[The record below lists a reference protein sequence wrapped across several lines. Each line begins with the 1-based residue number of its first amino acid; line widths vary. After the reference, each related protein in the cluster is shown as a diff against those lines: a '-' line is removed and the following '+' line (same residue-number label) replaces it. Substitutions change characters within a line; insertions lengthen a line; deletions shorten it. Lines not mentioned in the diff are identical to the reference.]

1 MISPC
6 FLVWVLRGAHY
17 IMPRSLAFLEIRTM
31 TTTLLSTL
39 AQRRILVMDGAMGTM
54 IQLHRPS
61 ESDFRG
67 ELFRDHPKPLQGNN
81 DLLSLT
87 CPDLI
92 ESIHREYLEAGS
104 DIIETNTFSG
114 TSIAQADYG
123 LERRVYEINRAAAEV
138 ARRAAD
144 AYSSAD
150 HPRFVAGA
158 LGPTNRTASLSPDVE
173 RPGFRSVTYQ
183 ELVDAYAEQARGLI
197 DGGADVLLIETVFDT
212 LNARAAIFAI
222 LDLFEKGLREVPL
235 MISGTITDLSGRTLS
250 GQTPSAFYA
259 SVKHA
264 NPISVGLNCA
274 LGPEQMAPFLEE
286 ISGVAEMLVSC
297 YPNAGLP
304 NELGEYEE
312 TPETVASFVRDWAER
327 GMINIVGG
335 CCGTRPEH
343 IRAMAE
349 VVKGL
354 APRAP
359 QPPSPYLTLAG
370 MEPLRL
376 SPDINFVNIGERTN
390 VTGSRRFARLVR
402 EGKLED
408 ALSVAR
414 QQVEGGA
421 QIIDVNMDEGLLDSE
436 EIMAHFLHLV
446 ASEPDIARVPV
457 MVDSSKWS
465 VIEAGLRCL
474 QGKGIVNS
482 ISLKEG
488 EEAFLERAAL
498 IRRYGAAV
506 VVMAFD
512 EDGQATTFE
521 RRTEICKRSY
531 DLLVERLG
539 YPPQDIIFDPNILAV
554 ATGIPEH
561 DDYAKTFIDTV
572 RWIKANL
579 PGCYVSGGVSN
590 LSFSFRGNEVV
601 RQAMHSSFLFH
612 VRQAGMDMGIVNA
625 GQITVYDEIP
635 KDLLERVEDVIFNR
649 RPDATERLVAF
660 AETVKG
666 KGEARKEDL
675 TWRETDVE
683 GRLAHSLVRGI
694 TEFIDSDVEEA
705 LVKLGRPLDVIE
717 GPLMDGMN
725 TVGDLFGSGKMFLPQ
740 VVKSARVMKKAVA
753 WLEPHLLKERQSSG
767 RDHAGT
773 ILLATVK
780 GDVHDIGKNIV
791 GVVLGCNNY
800 RIVDLG
806 VMVSCDRILDVAKNE
821 GVDVIGLSGLITPS
835 LEEMAH
841 VASEME
847 RRGIT
852 TPLLIGGATT
862 SKLHTALKI
871 APNRE
876 APVIHVHDASR
887 SVGVVAKLMSGEA
900 RDEFIEGID
909 AEYESLRA
917 SRRRTRAARD
927 LLPLEE
933 ARARAPRLSMPSAPA
948 PARLGVH
955 VVEEIPLTE
964 LEELIDWSPFF
975 STWELKGRYPAI
987 LEDPKVGPQA
997 RELLEDGRSMLQE
1010 LIGDEKLRA
1019 KAVFGLFPAYRSGD
1033 DIEVQSPDSR
1043 GSLGRLHFLRQQMDR
1058 NDQPNRCL
1066 ADYVGDEGASD
1077 HLGLFACSA
1086 GFGVQELV
1094 AGFEADHDDY
1104 SAIMVKS
1111 LADRL
1116 AEAAAEWVH
1125 REIRRRFWGYAA
1137 DEGLSVQQLIAEEY
1151 RGIRPAPGYPACPD
1165 HSEKAT
1171 LFQLLGVEERTG
1183 IHLTDHFSMS
1193 PAASVSGYIFA
1204 HEEARYFGIGMVGDD
1219 QLRDYAQRKG
1229 RSLEEV
1235 ERLLVSHRS

>member
-1 MISPC
+1 
-6 FLVWVLRGAHY
+6 
-17 IMPRSLAFLEIRTM
+17 MPRSLAFLEIRTM
-31 TTTLLSTL
+31 TTTMLKTL

-54 IQLHRPS
+54 IQLRRPS

-67 ELFRDHPKPLQGNN
+67 NLFRDHPKPLQGNN

-92 ESIHREYLEAGS
+92 ESIHREYLEAGA

-123 LERRVYEINRAAAEV
+123 LEGKVYEINLAAAEV

-144 AYSSAD
+144 AFSSAD
-150 HPRFVAGA
+150 QPRFVAGA

-183 ELVDAYAEQARGLI
+183 ELVDAYAEQARGLV
-197 DGGADVLLIETVFDT
+197 DGGADILLIETVFDT

-222 LDLFEKGLREVPL
+222 LDLFRNGLREIPL

-250 GQTPSAFYA
+250 GQTPTAFYA

-264 NPISVGLNCA
+264 NPLAVGLNCA

-286 ISGVAEMLVSC
+286 ISSVAEMLVSC

-304 NELGEYEE
+304 NELGEYDE
-312 TPETVASFVRDWAER
+312 TPQTVASFVRDWAER

-349 VVKGL
+349 AVQGL
-354 APRAP
+354 PPRSP
-359 QPPSPYLTLAG
+359 RPPSPYLTLAG
-370 MEPLRL
+370 MEPLTL

-402 EGKLED
+402 EGNLEE

-436 EIMAHFLHLV
+436 EIMPHFLHLV

-488 EEAFLERAAL
+488 EEAFLERARL

-506 VVMAFD
+506 LVMAFD
-512 EDGQATTFE
+512 EEGQATSFE
-521 RRTEICKRSY
+521 RRIEICKRSY
-531 DLLVERLG
+531 DLLVNEVG

-561 DDYAKTFIDTV
+561 DDYAKTYLDAV

-601 RQAMHSSFLFH
+601 RQAMHSSFLYH
-612 VRQAGMDMGIVNA
+612 ARQAGMDMGIVNA

-666 KGEARKEDL
+666 KGEVRKEDL
-675 TWRETDVE
+675 AWREADVE
-683 GRLAHSLVRGI
+683 ARLAHSLVRGI
-694 TEFIDSDVEEA
+694 TEFIDRDVEEA
-705 LVKLGRPLDVIE
+705 LAKLGRPLDVIE

-753 WLEPHLLKERQSSG
+753 WLEPHLLEERQASG

-773 ILLATVK
+773 VLLATVK

-791 GVVLGCNNY
+791 GVVLACNNY

-806 VMVSCDRILDVAKNE
+806 VMVACDRILEAAKQE
-821 GVDVIGLSGLITPS
+821 GADVIGLSGLITPS

-847 RRGIT
+847 RRGIA

-871 APNRE
+871 APNRQ

-887 SVGVVAKLMSGEA
+887 SVGVLGKLMSDQA
-900 RDEFIEGID
+900 RDEYIAGVD

-917 SRRRTRAARD
+917 SRRRTSAARK

-933 ARARAPRLSMPSAPA
+933 ARARAPRLAMPSAIP
-948 PARLGVH
+948 PKRPGIH
-955 VVEEIPLTE
+955 VVEEIPLSE
-964 LEELIDWSPFF
+964 LAELIDWGPFF

-987 LEDPKVGPQA
+987 LDDPEVGPHA
-997 RELLEDGRSMLQE
+997 RELLRDGRSMLQQ
-1010 LIGDEKLRA
+1010 LIRDEKLRA

-1033 DIEVQSPDSR
+1033 DIEVQSLDSR
-1043 GSLGRLHFLRQQMDR
+1043 GALGRLHFLRQQMER
-1058 NDQPNRCL
+1058 KDQCNRCL
-1066 ADYVGDEGASD
+1066 ADFVGDEGASD

-1086 GFGVQELV
+1086 GFGVEELV
-1094 AGFEADHDDY
+1094 AAFEADHDDY
-1104 SAIMVKS
+1104 SAIMVKA

-1116 AEAAAEWVH
+1116 AEAAAEWIH
-1125 REIRRRFWGYAA
+1125 REIRRRHWGYAA
-1137 DEGLSVQQLIAEEY
+1137 DEELAVEQLIAEEY

-1171 LFQLLGVEERTG
+1171 LFRLLGVEERTG
-1183 IHLTDHFSMS
+1183 IRLTDHFSMS

-1204 HEEARYFGIGMVGDD
+1204 HEEARYFGIGAVGDD

-1229 RSLEEV
+1229 LSLEEV
-1235 ERLLVSHRS
+1235 ERLLVSHRP

>member
-1 MISPC
+1 
-6 FLVWVLRGAHY
+6 
-17 IMPRSLAFLEIRTM
+17 MPRSVDFLEIRTM
-31 TTTLLSTL
+31 PETLLKTL
-39 AQRRILVMDGAMGTM
+39 ARRRILVMDGAMGTM
-54 IQLHRPS
+54 IQLRRPS

-67 ELFRDHPKPLQGNN
+67 SLFRDHPKPLQGNN

-92 ESIHREYLEAGS
+92 ESIHREYLEAGA

-123 LERRVYEINRAAAEV
+123 LETKVYEINRAAAEV

-144 AYSSAD
+144 AFSSTD
-150 HPRFVAGA
+150 SPRFVAGA

-183 ELVDAYAEQARGLI
+183 ELVDAYSEQARGLI
-197 DGGADVLLIETVFDT
+197 DGGADILLVETVFDT

-222 LDLFEKGLREVPL
+222 LDLFERGLRKVPL

-250 GQTPSAFYA
+250 GQTPGAFYA

-264 NPISVGLNCA
+264 NPVSVGLNCA

-286 ISGVAEMLVSC
+286 ISNVAEMLVSC

-304 NELGEYEE
+304 NELGEYDE
-312 TPETVASFVRDWAER
+312 TPETVANFVRDWAER

-349 VVKGL
+349 AVKGL
-354 APRAP
+354 APREPRAS
-359 QPPSPYLTLAG
+359 SPYLTLAG
-370 MEPLRL
+370 MEPLTL

-436 EIMAHFLHLV
+436 EIMPHFLHLV

-488 EEAFLERAAL
+488 EEAFLERASL

-512 EDGQATTFE
+512 EQGQATSFE
-521 RRTEICKRSY
+521 RRIEICKRSY
-531 DLLVERLG
+531 DLLVNEVC

-554 ATGIPEH
+554 ATGISEH
-561 DDYAKTFIDTV
+561 DDYAKTFLDAV
-572 RWIKANL
+572 RWIKSNL

-601 RQAMHSSFLFH
+601 RQAMHSSFLYH
-612 VRQAGMDMGIVNA
+612 ARKAGMDMGIVNA
-625 GQITVYDEIP
+625 GQVTVYDEIP

-649 RPDATERLVAF
+649 RADATERLVEF

-666 KGEARKEDL
+666 KGEVRKEDL
-675 TWRETDVE
+675 AWRDAEVE
-683 GRLAHSLVRGI
+683 DRLSHALVRGI
-694 TEFIDSDVEEA
+694 TEFIHEDVEEA
-705 LVKLGRPLDVIE
+705 LNKLGRPLDVIE

-753 WLEPHLLKERQSSG
+753 WLEPHLLEERQASG

-773 ILLATVK
+773 VLLATVK

-791 GVVLGCNNY
+791 GVVLACNNY

-806 VMVSCDRILDVAKNE
+806 VMVACDRILEAAREE
-821 GVDVIGLSGLITPS
+821 GADVIGLSGLITPS

-841 VASEME
+841 VAAEME
-847 RRGIT
+847 RRGIS

-871 APNRE
+871 APNRK

-887 SVGVVAKLMSGEA
+887 SVGVLGRLMSDGA
-900 RDEFIEGID
+900 RSEFLEGVD

-917 SRRRTRAARD
+917 SRRRTSAARE
-927 LLPLEE
+927 LLSLEE
-933 ARARAPRLSMPSAPA
+933 ARARAPRLAMPSGPA
-948 PARLGVH
+948 PQRPGIH
-955 VVEEIPLTE
+955 VFDEIPLSD
-964 LEELIDWSPFF
+964 LVELIDWSPFF
-975 STWELKGRYPAI
+975 STWELKGRYPEI
-987 LEDPKVGPQA
+987 LEDPEVGSHA
-997 RELLEDGRSMLQE
+997 RELLEDGRAMLRD
-1010 LIGDEKLRA
+1010 LVGRRKLRA
-1019 KAVFGLFPAYRSGD
+1019 KAVIGLFPAHRSGD
-1033 DIEVQSPDSR
+1033 DVELLSPDSR
-1043 GSLGRLHFLRQQMDR
+1043 SSLGRLHFLRQQMDR
-1058 NDQPNRCL
+1058 KTRPNHCL
-1066 ADYVGDEGASD
+1066 ADFVGEEGARD

-1086 GFGVQELV
+1086 GFGVKDLV
-1094 AGFEADHDDY
+1094 LAFEADHDDY
-1104 SAIMVKS
+1104 SAIMVKA

-1125 REIRRRFWGYAA
+1125 REVRRKFWGFAPEE
-1137 DEGLSVQQLIAEEY
+1137 DLSTSRLIAEEY

-1171 LFQLLGVEERTG
+1171 LFRLLEVEERTG
-1183 IHLTDHFSMS
+1183 IRLTDHFSMS

-1204 HEEARYFGIGMVGDD
+1204 HEEARYFGVGMVGDD
-1219 QLRDYAQRKG
+1219 QLRDYARRKG
-1229 RSLEEV
+1229 LSPEEI